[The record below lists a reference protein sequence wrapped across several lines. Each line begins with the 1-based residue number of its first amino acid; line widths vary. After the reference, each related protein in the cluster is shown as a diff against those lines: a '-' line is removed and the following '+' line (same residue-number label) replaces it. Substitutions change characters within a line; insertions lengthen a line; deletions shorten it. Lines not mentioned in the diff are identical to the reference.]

1 MRNSLFWFCDTSVL
15 HRVHFFMRK
24 EIHAHSGSCNSP
36 KLKKV
41 WIFTTTFN
49 VAIKYLTLDA
59 FTEAEMIDQR
69 VCTSKIVR
77 YLSNRL
83 RNLCVSHAICC
94 HAPPHTAY
102 YQTFKFYQ
110 FLKFKNMIFD

>member
-24 EIHAHSGSCNSP
+24 EIHAHSGSCNSS

-49 VAIKYLTLDA
+49 DAIKCLTLDA
-59 FTEAEMIDQR
+59 FIEAEIDQR
-69 VCTSKIVR
+69 VCTSKIVT
-77 YLSNRL
+77 NI
-83 RNLCVSHAICC
+83 CQIVSEIYASANAICC

-102 YQTFKFYQ
+102 YQTLKFYQ
-110 FLKFKNMIFD
+110 FLRFKNMIFD